1 MSCFPI
7 LNPLRLIEVWE
18 ARSRTRLTPIVW
30 LSFPV
35 PGLTLTHPPG
45 CILGLLLCPYRMRIL
60 LGEDDL
66 ALFSNYTWV
75 NTTSCCPL
83 MHDTFE
89 VKMKKKTTL
98 CSTIATTT
106 HNIVFLLHWFLVQPD
121 NLKETSLIIEQ
132 NVTQKW
138 NTVSNKPSF
147 LEDGRFKQSF
157 LHKMSYLVLNSSSFV
172 SSR

>member
-1 MSCFPI
+1 MALYYRQKYLIQLYMSEH
-7 LNPLRLIEVWE
+7 N
-18 ARSRTRLTPIVW
+18 
-30 LSFPV
+30 
-35 PGLTLTHPPG
+35 
-45 CILGLLLCPYRMRIL
+45 IL
-60 LGEDDL
+60 LPTDARYFWSQNE
-66 ALFSNYTWV
+66 
-75 NTTSCCPL
+75 
-83 MHDTFE
+83 
-89 VKMKKKTTL
+89 KKNNIVFDQL
-98 CSTIATTT
+98 ATTT